1 MIRVHKKILTNMLLV
16 AGAIIT
22 VMIVLVSILLLEAL
36 KVQEPS
42 TSPAKKE
49 LINVEKV
56 VVEPGQAI
64 PQSIFPTFDEAK
76 ENLKNQLERQQILD
90 KALTERK
97 EVMAEVRRDVEASF
111 NEKPELTNKQPA
123 STSGQ
128 SASTAT
134 QNEAQAANGPEASA
148 GEAVTTFLEKQNE
161 LNSQKGTTARSG
173 NKDLYIRH

>member
-1 MIRVHKKILTNMLLV
+1 MIRVQKKILTNMLLV

-22 VMIVLVSILLLEAL
+22 LMVVLASILLLEAL

-42 TSPAKKE
+42 TSLANKKS
-49 LINVEKV
+49 IKVEKV

-64 PQSIFPTFDEAK
+64 PKSIFPTFDEAK
-76 ENLKNQLERQQILD
+76 ENLKRQLERQQVLD

-111 NEKPELTNKQPA
+111 NEKPALTDQPPA

-134 QNEAQAANGPEASA
+134 QNETQAANEPESSA
-148 GEAVTTFLEKQNE
+148 GEVVTTFLEKQDE
-161 LNSQKGTTARSG
+161 LNSRKGTTARSG
-173 NKDLYIRH
+173 NKDLHIRH